1 MLINIGSNRLV
12 RKREIVGIFD
22 LDTASHEKDTK
33 DFLKACEKKKIL
45 EMCGNDL
52 PKAFVLTASD
62 KKKEKKEKK
71 TTVFLTTL
79 SSASLAGRNK

>member
-1 MLINIGSNRLV
+1 MHINIGANRLV
-12 RKREIVGIFD
+12 RKKEIVGIFD

-62 KKKEKKEKK
+62 KKKDKKS
-71 TTVFLTTL
+71 TVFLTTL

>member
-1 MLINIGSNRLV
+1 MHINIGANKLV
-12 RKREIVGIFD
+12 RKKEIVGIFD

-52 PKAFVLTASD
+52 PKAFVLTASE
-62 KKKEKKEKK
+62 KKKQKNSRIY
-71 TTVFLTTL
+71 LTTL

>member
-1 MLINIGSNRLV
+1 MHINIGANKLV
-12 RKREIVGIFD
+12 RKKEIVGIFD

-33 DFLKACEKKKIL
+33 DFLKACEKNKIL

-52 PKAFVLTASD
+52 PKAFVLTADD
-62 KKKEKKEKK
+62 KKKQKKSK
-71 TTVFLTTL
+71 VYLTTL